1 MVSMNTHARF
11 FLEIILQAADFTLHA
26 RDDVED
32 PLHHALIASGL
43 GEVTGAGSGLGVSN
57 IDVEVNDLHAGLALV
72 RRVMCGNSRLRQAPS
87 STSTWATTRKEP
99 AGLPHTPGYQ
109 QP

>member
-1 MVSMNTHARF
+1 MSTQARC
-11 FLEIILQAADFTLHA
+11 FLEVILQAADFTLHA

-32 PLHHALIASGL
+32 PLHDALTATGL

-57 IDVEVNDLHAGLALV
+57 IDLEVNDLQAGLALV
-72 RRVMCGNSRLRQAPS
+72 RRVLRGLNVAPS
-87 STSTWATTRKEP
+87 TVIYLHEGDHARGTGRVTAYP
-99 AGLPHTPGYQ
+99 VYQ

>member
-1 MVSMNTHARF
+1 MVPMNTQERF
-11 FLEIILQAADFTLHA
+11 FLEVILQAADFTLHA

-32 PLHHALIASGL
+32 PLHDALTTAGL

-57 IDVEVNDLHAGLALV
+57 IDLEVNDLQAGLALV
-72 RRVMCGNSRLRQAPS
+72 RRVLRELNVAPS
-87 STSTWATTRKEP
+87 TVIYLHEGDHARGTGRVTAYP
-99 AGLPHTPGYQ
+99 VYQ